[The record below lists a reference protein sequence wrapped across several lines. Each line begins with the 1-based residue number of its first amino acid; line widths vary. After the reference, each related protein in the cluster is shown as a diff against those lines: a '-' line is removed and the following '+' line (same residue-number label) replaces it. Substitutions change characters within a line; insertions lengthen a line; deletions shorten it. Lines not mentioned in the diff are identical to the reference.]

1 MSDIRDG
8 RFLYITSG
16 DQLHQNVNTFSFTIQ
31 LDQTKNY
38 DRITLMQAN
47 IPISY
52 YTIQAGFNT
61 FTLTE
66 NNISVLVTLP
76 IGNYNANSFATIVG
90 NVMSSTSPN
99 NLTYTIS
106 YPNSFNQTQTG
117 KFTYTVN
124 STITPISLT
133 FPSTSVINNQFGFD
147 AGSTNTFTV
156 GSLTSTL
163 ISTDVINFIP
173 ENTIF
178 IHSNL
183 VIDENGTDVLQEIF
197 SNNTQPFQ
205 NLVFLNP
212 NPSQYSKKLASGKIQ
227 SATFSITDEYGS
239 PIYLN
244 GLDVVLTLLVYKQ
257 DDTNEKIQKYMKYLI
272 EKEINQQNIIQS

>member
-99 NLTYTIS
+99 NLTYTIT

-133 FPSTSVINNQFGFD
+133 FPVNSVINNQFGFD

-212 NPSQYSKKLASGKIQ
+212 NPSQYSKKLATGKIQ

-239 PIYLN
+239 HIYLN

-272 EKEINQQNIIQS
+272 DLDILL